1 MKRIDVKSILR
12 DRVLRRRLMVPVIIA
27 LQAYEGVVTSRKQAE
42 DAYDKIQREKKRTE
56 VTK

>member
-27 LQAYEGVVTSRKQAE
+27 LQAREGVVTSWKQAK
-42 DAYDKIQREKKRTE
+42 DA
-56 VTK
+56 